1 MRARTTVLAA
11 LSLGILSCGGGG
23 PGEVELLPFPEE
35 VRRTLAGSD
44 RCLEQAWVVR
54 TAGAWADLWS
64 GIFASQDPPPPVPA
78 VDFERETVLFVS
90 WGQKPTSGYSIE
102 FTRAV
107 EQAVVLRVG
116 VLYTAPGPA
125 CITLPVLT
133 CPSAAVKVAR
143 WDDPVVFVP
152 FHAIDGCGG

>member
-1 MRARTTVLAA
+1 MRARTAVLAA
-11 LSLGILSCGGGG
+11 LSLGLLSCGGGE

-35 VRRTLAGSD
+35 VERTLARSD
-44 RCLEQAWVVR
+44 YCIAQEWVVR

-64 GIFASQDPPPPVPA
+64 RVVASQDPPPPIPL
-78 VDFERETVLFVS
+78 VDFETETVLFVS
-90 WGQKPTSGYSIE
+90 WGLKPTSGYSIE

-107 EQAVVLRVG
+107 EQAVVLRAG
-116 VLYTAPGPA
+116 VLYTSPGPA

-143 WDDPVVFVP
+143 RDDPVVYVP
-152 FHAIDGCGG
+152 FQAIDACGG